1 MEVIMTATIE
11 VAKKKLSLDEDGY
24 LRDIDEWDVNVAEEL
39 ARIDKVG
46 ELTGEHW
53 KLITAIRFHYERVKK
68 SPLCRDILIE
78 SGFTKQDMHRLFPP
92 MGYKTAYKVAGLPKP
107 IEC

>member
-1 MEVIMTATIE
+1 MGKTIE
-11 VAKKKLSLDEDGY
+11 SHGKKLELDEDGY
-24 LRDIDEWDVNVAEEL
+24 LKDIDNWDVRVAEEL
-39 ARIDKVG
+39 AKTDNIG

-53 KLITAIRFHYERVKK
+53 KLITAIRFHYERFKE

-78 SGFTKQDMHRLFPP
+78 SGFTKQDMSRLFPP
-92 MGYKTAYKVAGLPKP
+92 YGYRTAYKLAGLPKP

>member
-1 MEVIMTATIE
+1 MGKTIE
-11 VAKKKLSLDEDGY
+11 SHGKKLELDEDGY
-24 LRDIDEWDVNVAEEL
+24 LQDIDNWDVRVAEEL
-39 ARIDKVG
+39 AKTDNIG
-46 ELTGEHW
+46 ELTSEHW
-53 KLITAIRFHYERVKK
+53 KLITAIRFHYERTHD

-92 MGYKTAYKVAGLPKP
+92 HGYKTAHKLAGLPKP

>member
-1 MEVIMTATIE
+1 MEKTLE
-11 VAKKKLSLDEDGY
+11 SQGEKLKLDEDGY
-24 LRDIDEWDVNVAEEL
+24 LKDIDNWDVRVAEEF
-39 ARIDKVG
+39 AKMDEVG

-53 KLITAIRFHYERVKK
+53 KLITAIRFHYERFKE

-78 SGFTKQDMHRLFPP
+78 SGFTKQDMYRLFPP
-92 MGYKTAYKVAGLPKP
+92 HGYKTAHKLAGLPKP

>member
-1 MEVIMTATIE
+1 MTQLVEA
-11 VAKKKLSLDEDGY
+11 ADKKLSLDEDGY
-24 LRDIDEWDVNVAEEL
+24 LKNIDQWNVRVAEEF
-39 ARIDKVG
+39 AKMENVG

-53 KLITAIRFHYERVKK
+53 KLITAIRFHYERFKE

-78 SGFTKQDMHRLFPP
+78 SGFTKLDMHRLFPP
-92 MGYKTAYKVAGLPKP
+92 YGYKTAHKLAGLPKP

>member
-1 MEVIMTATIE
+1 MTQLVEVTG
-11 VAKKKLSLDEDGY
+11 KKLSLDEDGY
-24 LRDIDEWDVNVAEEL
+24 LKDIDQWDVRVVDEL
-39 ARIDKVG
+39 AKLDNIG
-46 ELTGEHW
+46 ELGGEHW
-53 KLITAIRFHYERVKK
+53 KLITAIRFHYERTHE

-92 MGYKTAYKVAGLPKP
+92 LGYKTAHKLAGLPKP

>member
-1 MEVIMTATIE
+1 MTQLVEVTG
-11 VAKKKLSLDEDGY
+11 KKLSLDVDGY
-24 LRDIDEWDVNVAEEL
+24 LKDINQWDVRVVEEL
-39 ARIDKVG
+39 AKLDNIE
-46 ELTGEHW
+46 ELGGEHW
-53 KLITAIRFHYERVKK
+53 KLITAIRFHYERTHE

-92 MGYKTAYKVAGLPKP
+92 LGYKTAHKLAGLPKP

>member
-1 MEVIMTATIE
+1 MVTTLESE
-11 VAKKKLSLDEDGY
+11 GEKLALDEDGY
-24 LRDIDEWDVNVAEEL
+24 LRDIDNWDVRVAEQF
-39 ARIDKVG
+39 ARMDRIE

-53 KLITAIRFHYERVKK
+53 KLITAIRFHYERFKE

-78 SGFTKQDMHRLFPP
+78 SGITKQDMYRLFPP
-92 MGYKTAYKVAGLPKP
+92 EGYRTAHKLAGLPKP

>member
-1 MEVIMTATIE
+1 MTQLVEVSN
-11 VAKKKLSLDEDGY
+11 KKLSLDQDGY
-24 LRDIDEWDVNVAEEL
+24 LKDIEHWDVRVAEEF
-39 ARIDKVG
+39 ARIDNVG

-53 KLITAIRFHYERVKK
+53 KLITAIRFHYERTKE

-78 SGFTKQDMHRLFPP
+78 SGFTKQDMYRLFPP
-92 MGYKTAYKVAGLPKP
+92 HGYKTAHKLAGLPKP

>member
-1 MEVIMTATIE
+1 MGKTIE
-11 VAKKKLSLDEDGY
+11 SHGKTLELDEDGY
-24 LRDIDEWDVNVAEEL
+24 LKDIDNWDVRVAEEL
-39 ARIDKVG
+39 AKTDNLVD
-46 ELTGEHW
+46 LTAEHW
-53 KLITAIRFHYERVKK
+53 KLITAIRFHYERMHE

-92 MGYKTAYKVAGLPKP
+92 LGYKTAHKLAGLPKP

>member
-1 MEVIMTATIE
+1 MEKTIE
-11 VAKKKLSLDEDGY
+11 SHGKTLELDEDGY
-24 LRDIDEWDVNVAEEL
+24 LKDIDNWDVRVAEEL
-39 ARIDKVG
+39 AKTDNV

-53 KLITAIRFHYERVKK
+53 KLITAIRFHYERTHE
-68 SPLCRDILIE
+68 SPLCRDILVE

-92 MGYKTAYKVAGLPKP
+92 LGYKTAHKVAGLPKP